1 MGVEKIIVRQRRTDF
16 SGIVGLQVHIDS
28 AYRQRRTD
36 FSGIVVAL
44 AGEPLEKKITRQRR
58 TDFSGIVGL
67 AASFQRRWLAL
78 AVNAGRISQV
88 LWAGTAPA
96 ILAKVKYRQR
106 RTDFSGIVGFREYIG
121 GDAEV
126 SPVNVGRISQVLW
139 ALCWVRQDIA
149 PPTPST

>member
-1 MGVEKIIVRQRRTDF
+1 MRPVNEGRI
-16 SGIVGLQVHIDS
+16 SQVLCVLDKFKKLIEE
-28 AYRQRRTD
+28 YNRQRRTD

-106 RTDFSGIVGFREYIG
+106 RTDFSGIVGSSTGAPFT
-121 GDAEV
+121 A
-126 SPVNVGRISQVLW
+126 VNGGRISQVLW
-139 ALCWVRQDIA
+139 GA
-149 PPTPST
+149 